1 MIPILE
7 KLSGF
12 YNSYVLGILTV
23 GYILGELGHYL
34 IGVTSKQTAIE
45 LDYGDHA
52 CQQNS
57 SLFNRHEL
65 PMQCSAVGN
74 ESSCHDLDFN
84 GTGYCE
90 WNYNGLGIDYQILA
104 GPTFILIFTIA
115 GVFMGFAADKYNRVK
130 MLTACTVIF
139 GIAIILQ
146 GTVKEYWQLVLLRM
160 VMAAGESGCNPLATG
175 IMSDIFP
182 EDKRALVMAIFNW
195 GIYGGYGIAFPVGRY
210 ITKANFWNLGWRVCY
225 LGAGV
230 LAVIVA
236 ALTGTTLRE
245 PERKSIGEV
254 DRQTASGKPISL
266 WQVIKNP
273 AMIMLMI
280 AASIRHCGGMTF
292 AYNADLYYNT
302 YFPDVDLGWWLFGVT
317 IGIGSV
323 GVVVG
328 GIVSDKIVAK
338 MGIRSRAFVLAV
350 SQLIATLPAFGSVYF
365 DPLWAMITLGLSYFF
380 AEMWFGIVFA
390 IVVEIVP
397 LRVRSSTIGVFLFV
411 MNNIGGNLPILVDP
425 VAKVLGYRGSI
436 MIFYAGFY
444 GISSILFFITCFLL
458 EGKPEPARQES
469 SVESSSK
476 IHPEAVLNTRH
487 MHGHDNSV
495 FTVDEATLPSAN
507 GRPTQLPQH
516 LQMSSGN
523 GYDKS
528 QSTPA
533 RQNGAESSRL

>member
-1 MIPILE
+1 
-7 KLSGF
+7 
-12 YNSYVLGILTV
+12 
-23 GYILGELGHYL
+23 
-34 IGVTSKQTAIE
+34 
-45 LDYGDHA
+45 
-52 CQQNS
+52 
-57 SLFNRHEL
+57 
-65 PMQCSAVGN
+65 
-74 ESSCHDLDFN
+74 
-84 GTGYCE
+84 
-90 WNYNGLGIDYQILA
+90 
-104 GPTFILIFTIA
+104 
-115 GVFMGFAADKYNRVK
+115 
-130 MLTACTVIF
+130 
-139 GIAIILQ
+139 
-146 GTVKEYWQLVLLRM
+146 
-160 VMAAGESGCNPLATG
+160 
-175 IMSDIFP
+175 MSDIFP

-210 ITKANFWNLGWRVCY
+210 ITKLNFWNLGWRVCY

-230 LAVIVA
+230 LTVIMA

-245 PERKSIGEV
+245 PERKSIGEG
-254 DRQTASGKPISL
+254 DRQTSSGKPVSL

-425 VAKVLGYRGSI
+425 VAKVMGYRGSI

-444 GISSILFFITCFLL
+444 GIS
-458 EGKPEPARQES
+458 KS
-469 SVESSSK
+469 SLVASTY
-476 IHPEAVLNTRH
+476 H
-487 MHGHDNSV
+487 
-495 FTVDEATLPSAN
+495 
-507 GRPTQLPQH
+507 
-516 LQMSSGN
+516 SG
-523 GYDKS
+523 S
-528 QSTPA
+528 
-533 RQNGAESSRL
+533 